1 MIYKKCILLGV
12 AISTLLVFGCSKE
25 SILNNEIDN
34 NNNLLSYD
42 EIGNS
47 IDKDNI

>member
-34 NNNLLSYD
+34 NNNITKL
-42 EIGNS
+42 
-47 IDKDNI
+47 